1 MGDRRHERLVLFVL
15 AVAQF
20 INIID
25 FVIVMPLGS
34 RLMRTLEISPQQF
47 GLIVSSYTFSAAA
60 AGLLAALFIDRFDR
74 KSAFLTV
81 LTGFSLG
88 TLCCAPRRLPP
99 AAGGPGGDG
108 RLRRR
113 AGRAGDDDHRRCVSR
128 RAARSRDRALMSAFA
143 VASVVGVPLGLSLS
157 YWFDSW
163 HAPFWMLGI
172 PSLLVL
178 ALAARLLP
186 RLRGHLTAQR
196 PGALV
201 EIYDTVRRPVHLR
214 ALALIML
221 LVVGA
226 FLVVPYLPTSLVD
239 NVGISESRLP
249 WVYVVG
255 GCAALFSSPVVGRLA
270 DRMGRLALY
279 CFLATVSGLMMLTAS
294 LLPPGTPAPLVIG
307 ALTVAGLMVANSGRM
322 IVAMTMINA
331 AVVPRHRGSFM
342 SLNSA
347 MQHLGSGLVRVLGG
361 RIIERSE
368 SGQILHYG
376 VVGAIAAVTAISS
389 IALAAGLRPYAA
401 TLPEGDAEDRELRHH
416 RSAGRGC
423 EPARS
428 GLRRTPRLYGPSC
441 PTRWRV
447 PVRHA

>member
-1 MGDRRHERLVLFVL
+1 MSATSRGDRRHERLVLFVL

-81 LTGFSLG
+81 LTGFSVG
-88 TLCCAPRRLPP
+88 TLCCALAPDYALLL
-99 AAGGPGGDG
+99 AA
-108 RLRRR
+108 
-113 AGRAGDDDHRRCVSR
+113 
-128 RAARSRDRALMSAFA
+128 RAATGAFGGVLGGLAMTIIGDVFPDERRGAATGALMSAFG

-196 PGALV
+196 PGTLV

-239 NVGISESRLP
+239 NVGITEKLLP

-255 GCAALFSSPVVGRLA
+255 GCAALFSSPLVGRLA

-347 MQHLGSGLVRVLGG
+347 MQHLGSGLGAFLGG
-361 RIIERSE
+361 RIIERGE

-401 TLPEGDAEDRELRHH
+401 TLPMGNAEDRERAATEALAAVA
-416 RSAGRGC
+416 SQPEA
-423 EPARS
+423 A
-428 GLRRTPRLYGPSC
+428 
-441 PTRWRV
+441 
-447 PVRHA
+447 